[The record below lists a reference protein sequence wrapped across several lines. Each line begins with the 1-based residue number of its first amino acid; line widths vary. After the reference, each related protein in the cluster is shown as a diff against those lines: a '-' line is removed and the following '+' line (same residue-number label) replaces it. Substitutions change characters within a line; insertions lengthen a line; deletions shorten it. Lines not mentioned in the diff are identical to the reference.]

1 MSSRAL
7 SAMVAGAAALALAA
21 SFAAPANAEGSGPMA
36 SHRGVAG
43 PAAAAAPGAVC
54 FSSAAADIGNA
65 INSQNYEAAN
75 DAFDSHAAGDFK
87 CPGTIGAFNI
97 KKVSVVGQYSAA
109 GPADSVN
116 VTIRNNTSGEP
127 GSVRCSYPNLPYT
140 NGPSFEIALPSACRV
155 ANGTAYWVEVQA
167 NMNFDPAGQWFWE
180 LGKPAD
186 FKKADF
192 KNPGGGFGTPCPKYQ
207 NDLYLPDCLP
217 ALLGNEV
224 IFTIRGEAV

>member
-1 MSSRAL
+1 
-7 SAMVAGAAALALAA
+7 MVAGAAALALAA

-87 CPGTIGAFNI
+87 CPGTIGAFKI
-97 KKVSVVGQYSAA
+97 KKVSVVGQYSNGP

-116 VTIRNNTSGEP
+116 VTIYNNTSGEP

-140 NGPSFEIALPSACRV
+140 NGPSFQIALPSACRV
-155 ANGTAYWVEVQA
+155 ANGKAYWVEVQA
-167 NMNFDPAGQWFWE
+167 NMNLSPAGSWFWE
-180 LGKPAD
+180 TGSPAD
-186 FKKADF
+186 FKQADF
-192 KNPGGGFGTPCPKYQ
+192 KNPGGGFNTPCPQYQ
-207 NDLYLPDCLP
+207 NGLYLPDCFP
-217 ALLGNEV
+217 GLGDEV
-224 IFTIRGEAV
+224 IFTITGRAV